1 MFVLNGTKSNRSVEE
16 KCNLNTKMQKVL
28 EISQKNF
35 DAAFS
40 LNLAEV
46 KKNTMENQIPMRWD
60 GFMSECPP
68 PNYIPRF

>member
-1 MFVLNGTKSNRSVEE
+1 
-16 KCNLNTKMQKVL
+16 MQKVL